1 MYWFMY
7 WLYNYAS
14 KVGMFLV
21 VFPLAYD
28 IFYRGGR
35 ELALISV
42 GTIGAWVQIAGLILI
57 ALSRYAGTRID
68 EITQP

>member
-1 MYWFMY
+1 MY
-7 WLYNYAS
+7 WLYNFGS

-21 VFPLAYD
+21 ASPLAYD
-28 IFYRGGR
+28 VFYRGGR

-42 GTIGAWVQIAGLILI
+42 GTVGAWVQILGLVLI
-57 ALSRYAGTRID
+57 ALSRYAGKRID